1 MDVSAGRV
9 PGAYVVPL
17 VHAMIGVLRNRFSV
31 LWDPAME
38 CLAALV
44 DTLGVTAWDVVT
56 AYLQEFQEDFLSQ
69 QVVKSRKREDAAED
83 SETSPPGEY
92 AVYNSHCPSGFP
104 GEAFYHIYPLGVA
117 MPLSVEMFIESGYGC
132 YDRCSRKVGLSI
144 I

>member
-38 CLAALV
+38 CLASLV

-69 QVVKSRKREDAAED
+69 KVVKSRKREDAAED
-83 SETSPPGEY
+83 SETSPPGDDLLHH
-92 AVYNSHCPSGFP
+92 AHCSSAFP
-104 GEAFYHIYPLGVA
+104 GGDFYYTYPGGVA
-117 MPLSVEMFIESGYGC
+117 IPLSVKMFIESGYGY